1 MHFLRKDF
9 LFFKSM
15 TNYTVLAKYR
25 NKEQVEFLI
34 GKIRD
39 KGYSCYNFCDKPA
52 DPDNPSGDP
61 ADQMQVFESVSDF
74 YNNKYYKDIFET
86 DLTGLKNAEKVIV
99 FLPAGNAVHIEAGIA
114 YGLGKKL
121 ILIGEVEK
129 PETLYLIFEERYGTI
144 EEFLDTI

>member
-1 MHFLRKDF
+1 
-9 LFFKSM
+9 M

-34 GKIRD
+34 GKIRK

-61 ADQMQVFESVSDF
+61 EDQMQVFESVSDF
-74 YNNKYYKDIFET
+74 YNNKYYKNIFET
-86 DLTGLKNAEKVIV
+86 DLEGLKNAEKIIV
-99 FLPAGNAVHIEAGIA
+99 LLPAGNAVHIEAGIA